1 MFSFP
6 KLVVLG
12 LIILAVIYGFK
23 LAGSLKER
31 QAKRESAPEPAAE
44 KRRARERER
53 ERLEVED
60 LVQCP
65 KCGAYVASGGDHECR
80 RRA

>member
-1 MFSFP
+1 MFSIP
-6 KLVVLG
+6 KLAVLA

-23 LAGSLKER
+23 LVGSLKAR
-31 QAKRESAPEPAAE
+31 QEKRDSAPEP
-44 KRRARERER
+44 KRDKRRER
-53 ERLEVED
+53 ERLEAED

-65 KCGAYVASGGDHECR
+65 KCGAYVSVAGCHECK